1 MSLRTR
7 INDAVKSAMKAKEAD
22 RLSTLRM
29 VNAKIKDEDIKARG
43 NGQDD
48 GVSDA
53 DLLAHLAKMV
63 KQRQESAKAF
73 DDGGRD
79 EMAAKERAEIAVI
92 EEFLPK
98 QLDEGETA
106 SAIEAAI
113 AETGASS
120 MRDMGKV
127 MGVLK
132 AKYTGQMDFAKVGG
146 ALKAKLG

>member
-1 MSLRTR
+1 MTLRIR

-43 NGQDD
+43 AGKDE

-63 KQRQESAKAF
+63 KQRHESAKAF

-98 QLDEGETA
+98 QLDDAETA
-106 SAIEAAI
+106 AAI
-113 AETGASS
+113 DAAISEVGATSL
-120 MRDMGKV
+120 RDMGKV
-127 MGVLK
+127 MGILK
-132 AKYTGQMDFAKVGG
+132 TKYTGQLDFGKAGG
-146 ALKAKLG
+146 AIKAKLG